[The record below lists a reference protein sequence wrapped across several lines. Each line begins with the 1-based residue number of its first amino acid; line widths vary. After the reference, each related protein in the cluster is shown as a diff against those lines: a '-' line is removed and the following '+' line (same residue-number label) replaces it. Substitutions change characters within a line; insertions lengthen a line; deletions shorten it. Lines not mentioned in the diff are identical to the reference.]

1 MTDSIWAKY
10 VDKTVYVILNN
21 NYEYNGR
28 VLSVED
34 VGNGLIWI
42 NITDREGKLV
52 TFSSG
57 EIKLIKE
64 KG

>member
-1 MTDSIWAKY
+1 MTDWKHY
-10 VDKTVYVILNN
+10 DRKKVYVVLNN
-21 NYEYNGR
+21 DYEYNGE
-28 VLSVED
+28 VVSVDD

-42 NITDREGKLV
+42 QIVDREGKLV

-64 KG
+64 KSA